1 MGTVF
6 TVKLVED
13 ATNKATGIYACKVI
27 LRTYIMAQNTEKRQL
42 DLQREINLL
51 READEETSVKFIEHI
66 E

>member
-27 LRTYIMAQNTEKRQL
+27 LRSYIMAQNTEKR
-42 DLQREINLL
+42 
-51 READEETSVKFIEHI
+51 
-66 E
+66 